1 MKTLSFIFGIG
12 AIIFAT
18 SVDAK
23 NWDLAKDFSAT
34 NNPNGAWTY
43 GYYSLYG
50 ALGLDLQID
59 AIGFTKL
66 TYSYSDTNYLSW
78 FTPNDISIL
87 NISKQSNVNK
97 LNLTAGLAPQIAF
110 YAPVIR
116 WTAPT
121 DGIFHI
127 KTDFSYLGVGA
138 SSFGVSQVGIR
149 TDNVNLS
156 SSYIGGTD
164 GFLNYENSI
173 SLLAGQYIDFFV
185 AKNQHSIGLQ
195 STIAIVPEPKIFM
208 LLILGLATF
217 IRRLQLSRTYKF

>member
-12 AIIFAT
+12 AIIFTT

-23 NWDLAKDFSAT
+23 NWDLARDFSAT
-34 NNPNGAWTY
+34 SNPNGAWTY

-50 ALGLDLQID
+50 ALGLDLQVD

-66 TYSYSDTNYLSW
+66 TYSYSDINYLSW
-78 FTPNDISIL
+78 FTPNEISIL
-87 NISKQSNVNK
+87 DIRKNTNVNK

-149 TDNVNLS
+149 TDNVNLA

-195 STIAIVPEPKIFM
+195 STITIVPEPNIFM
-208 LLILGLATF
+208 LWIIGLAAF
-217 IRRLQLSRTYKF
+217 IKRHKTNRNFKL